1 MRILQL
7 AITFTFII
15 VNSVLWTSEL
25 IQAWE
30 ILRIAF

>member
-1 MRILQL
+1 MCILQL
-7 AITFTFII
+7 AIIFTFII